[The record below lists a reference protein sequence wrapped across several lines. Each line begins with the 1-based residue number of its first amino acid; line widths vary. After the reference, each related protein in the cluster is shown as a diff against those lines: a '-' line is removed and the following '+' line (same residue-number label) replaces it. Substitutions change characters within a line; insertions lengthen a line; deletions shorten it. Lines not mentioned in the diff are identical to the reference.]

1 MRDDAGGGGG
11 VVVYCIVSPHK
22 VCVTLGPG
30 GASGGREEG
39 IRPRTELNES
49 DIIISLTS
57 PD

>member
-1 MRDDAGGGGG
+1 M
-11 VVVYCIVSPHK
+11 SPDK
-22 VCVTLGPG
+22 VCVTEGQTGPG
-30 GASGGREEG
+30 HGVTGER